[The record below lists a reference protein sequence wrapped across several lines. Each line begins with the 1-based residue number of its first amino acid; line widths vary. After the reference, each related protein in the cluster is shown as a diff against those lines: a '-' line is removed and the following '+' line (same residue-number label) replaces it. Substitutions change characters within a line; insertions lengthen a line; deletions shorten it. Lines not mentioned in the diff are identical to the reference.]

1 MGYDVIKSDCID
13 FMKSVADNTFDC
25 VVTSPPYN
33 KGNVGT
39 ASGGVWDSYI
49 AYDEYIDDMPQEEY
63 EQWQLNVL
71 NELHRCLKPTGSVFY
86 NHKIV
91 RREGACIFPKF
102 VLDSNFNLY
111 QMIIWDR
118 GNSPDVGN
126 RHLLPTTELIFWLTK
141 DKPKVYRNNIMYRS
155 EVWKFPPSKKN
166 DHPASFPLD
175 LPYNC
180 ILLTTDENDLV
191 FDPFTGSGTTG
202 VACKMLNRNFVG
214 TDISDNYVSLAKE
227 CIAKSTTTPNTMNT
241 NSYKLF

>member
-1 MGYDVIKSDCID
+1 MSHEVHKQDCME
-13 FMKSVADNTFDC
+13 FLKSVSDNTFDC

-33 KGNVGT
+33 KGNVG
-39 ASGGVWDSYI
+39 ASSSNMWDSFI
-49 AYDEYIDDMPQEEY
+49 AYDEYVDDMPQDEY
-63 EQWQLNVL
+63 EQWQINLL
-71 NELHRCLKPTGSVFY
+71 NEIHRCLKPTGSLFY

-91 RREGACIFPKF
+91 RKEGSCIFPKF
-102 VLDSNFNLY
+102 IFDSNFKLY

-118 GNSPDVGN
+118 GNTPDVGN

-141 DKPKVYRNNIMYRS
+141 DKPKVYRNNTMYRS

-180 ILLTTDENDLV
+180 ILLSTDEGDLV

-202 VACKMLNRNFVG
+202 VASKMLNREFIG
-214 TDISDNYVSLAKE
+214 TEISENYVNLARENISK
-227 CIAKSTTTPNTMNT
+227 CTTNARLYSTDNI
-241 NSYKLF
+241 KLF